1 MIITLIALTQST
13 SKLGLGKAG
22 LSQKN
27 LKLGLSRVAKGFIS
41 FQFWAAMCRK
51 LARAEKQ
58 QSLSHV
64 DLQFHRYTWH
74 ISDNFERFFCIHS
87 EYLTSFECHI
97 LSCMGVSSNGGTPN
111 LHPKCWSFLVGETS
125 HSCWGWN
132 PTIFRFHPRNPKWSI
147 FFQDPERDK
156 LPTNWCRMSSVD
168 GRQLAATSLGCE
180 AASLWCWGLELL
192 PLKDKIWGCFR
203 HITGRCC
210 IFIY

>member
-125 HSCWGWN
+125 
-132 PTIFRFHPRNPKWSI
+132 
-147 FFQDPERDK
+147 FFGGGFPPHHFKETPETRSDQSLRIERDK
-156 LPTNWCRMSSVD
+156 PGNTTYQLVSQMSSVD
-168 GRQLAATSLGCE
+168 GRQLAASLGCE
-180 AASLWCWGLELL
+180 AVSLGCWGLELL
-192 PLKDKIWGCFR
+192 PLKDKVASDLR
-203 HITGRCC
+203 
-210 IFIY
+210 IF